1 MHNNGIPITREIH
14 RHVGSTGRNPRVV
27 LPENATAGAELLP
40 DTGLARVLASKA
52 LPALSLC
59 HVVLNTFSVILYQAV
74 ASPRGSIIRI
84 LCSCTFSRY

>member
-1 MHNNGIPITREIH
+1 MPIARLMHRIRAIVRLPRE
-14 RHVGSTGRNPRVV
+14 STKRSGRLV
-27 LPENATAGAELLP
+27 AESLFP
-40 DTGLARVLASKA
+40 HAGLARVLASKA